1 MKKQSTRIIAVCRAT
16 AKRNGKQEELKVK
29 NMKNIGVGIIGLL
42 VALLLLS
49 MSMFIVDQREFA
61 LVFRL
66 GEIVSVKKEPGLY
79 FKVPLVDDLKRFEK
93 RIVTLDWEQPAE
105 IVTSENKTMTV
116 DSFVK
121 WRIIDPEKY
130 YVSVK
135 DGGEAA
141 AEDRLSQVVNSGLRD
156 EFGKRTVRDVIAG
169 ERGAIMRSVK
179 VSADKEAR
187 QIGIQVVDVRLK
199 RVDYSEDISKSVY
212 DRMIAERKRIANQL
226 RSEGSAA
233 SEKIRAD
240 ADKQREVIIA
250 EAFRDAQ
257 KMKGEGDAKAAEI
270 YSSAY
275 GKNPEFYAFY
285 RSQEAYKNSFKS
297 KSDVMV
303 LDPSSEFFKYMRGS
317 GK

>member
-1 MKKQSTRIIAVCRAT
+1 
-16 AKRNGKQEELKVK
+16 
-29 NMKNIGVGIIGLL
+29 MKNIATVLIGLFVVL
-42 VALLLLS
+42 VIAS
-49 MSMFIVDQREFA
+49 MSLYTVDQREYA

-66 GEIVSVKKEPGLY
+66 GEIVAVKKEPGLY
-79 FKVPLVDDLKRFEK
+79 LKVPLVDDLKYFEK

-121 WRIIDPEKY
+121 WRIIDPVKY

-135 DGGEAA
+135 EGGEAA
-141 AEDRLSQVVNSGLRD
+141 AEDRLSQVVNAGLRD

-169 ERGAIMRSVK
+169 ERGAIMETMRVR
-179 VSADKEAR
+179 ADKEAR

-199 RVDYSEDISKSVY
+199 RVDYSEDISKSVF

-257 KMKGEGDAKAAEI
+257 KVKGEGDAKAAEI
-270 YSSAY
+270 YSNAY

-285 RSQEAYKNSFKS
+285 RSQEAYKNSFKN
-297 KSDVMV
+297 KSDVLV
-303 LDPSSEFFKYMRGS
+303 LDPSSDFFKYMRGAG

>member
-1 MKKQSTRIIAVCRAT
+1 
-16 AKRNGKQEELKVK
+16 
-29 NMKNIGVGIIGLL
+29 MKNIGFGLVGLL
-42 VALLLLS
+42 VTLLLLS
-49 MSMFIVDQREFA
+49 MSLFVVDQREFA

-66 GEIVSVKKEPGLY
+66 GELVAVKKEPGLY
-79 FKVPLVDDLKRFEK
+79 FKVPLVDDLKFFEK

-105 IVTSENKTMTV
+105 IVTSENKTMLV

-121 WRIIDPEKY
+121 WRIIDPVKY

-135 DGGEAA
+135 SEVA
-141 AEDRLSQVVNSGLRD
+141 AEDRLSQVVNAGLRD
-156 EFGKRTVRDVIAG
+156 EFGKRTVHDVIAG
-169 ERGAIMRSVK
+169 ERVAIMRSMK
-179 VSADKEAR
+179 TRADKEAR

-199 RVDYSEDISKSVY
+199 RVDYSEEISKSVY
-212 DRMIAERKRIANQL
+212 DRMISERKRIANQL

-257 KMKGEGDAKAAEI
+257 KTKGEGDAAAAEI

-275 GKNPEFYAFY
+275 GKNPEFYSFY
-285 RSQEAYKNSFKS
+285 RSTEAYKNSFKS
-297 KSDVMV
+297 KSDVLV
-303 LDPSSEFFKYMRGS
+303 LDPSSEFFKYMRGA

>member
-1 MKKQSTRIIAVCRAT
+1 
-16 AKRNGKQEELKVK
+16 
-29 NMKNIGVGIIGLL
+29 MKNIGTYLVGLFVLL
-42 VALLLLS
+42 VILT
-49 MSMFIVDQREFA
+49 MSFFTVDQREYA

-66 GEIVSVKKEPGLY
+66 GEIISVKKEPGLY
-79 FKVPLVDDLKRFEK
+79 FKVPLLDDLKYFDK
-93 RIVTLDWEQPAE
+93 RIVTLDYEQPAE
-105 IVTSENKTMTV
+105 IITSENKTMTV

-121 WRIIDPEKY
+121 WRIIDPSKY

-135 DGGEAA
+135 EGGENA
-141 AEDRLSQVVNSGLRD
+141 AEDRLAQVVNAGLRD
-156 EFGKRTVRDVIAG
+156 EFGKRTVHDVISG
-169 ERGAIMRSVK
+169 ERRAIMDNMRAR
-179 VSADKEAR
+179 ADKEAR

-226 RSEGSAA
+226 RSEGAAA

-250 EAFRDAQ
+250 EAFGNAQ

-275 GKNPEFYAFY
+275 SRNPEFYAFY

-303 LDPSSEFFKYMRGS
+303 LDPKSDFFKYMRSAGGS
-317 GK
+317 K

>member
-1 MKKQSTRIIAVCRAT
+1 M
-16 AKRNGKQEELKVK
+16 
-29 NMKNIGVGIIGLL
+29 MKNIGLMLIGMFVLL
-42 VALLLLS
+42 VLLI
-49 MSMFIVDQREFA
+49 MSVFTVDQREYA

-66 GEIVSVKKEPGLY
+66 GEVVSVKKDPGIF
-79 FKVPLVDDLKRFEK
+79 FKVPLLDNIKYFDK
-93 RIVTLDWEQPAE
+93 RIVTLDWEQSAE
-105 IVTSENKTMTV
+105 IITSENKTMLV

-121 WRIIDPEKY
+121 WRIVDPIKY
-130 YVSVK
+130 YVSVRSE
-135 DGGEAA
+135 DA
-141 AEDRLSQVVNSGLRD
+141 AEDRLSQVVNAGLRD

-169 ERGAIMRSVK
+169 ERATIMKNMKIR
-179 VSADKEAR
+179 ADREAR

-199 RVDYSEDISKSVY
+199 RVDYSEEISKSVF

-226 RSEGSAA
+226 RSEGAAA

-257 KMKGEGDAKAAEI
+257 KTKGEGDATASEVYAE
-270 YSSAY
+270 AY

-285 RSQEAYKNSFKS
+285 RSTEAYKNSFRS

-303 LDPSSEFFKYMRGS
+303 LDPSSDFFKYMRSPINS
-317 GK
+317 GKK

>member
-1 MKKQSTRIIAVCRAT
+1 
-16 AKRNGKQEELKVK
+16 
-29 NMKNIGVGIIGLL
+29 MKNISIGLIGFL
-42 VALLLLS
+42 VVLLVLALSL
-49 MSMFIVDQREFA
+49 FTVDQRQYA

-66 GEIVSVKKEPGLY
+66 GEIVAVKKEPGLY
-79 FKVPLVDDLKRFEK
+79 LKVPLLDDLKYFEK

-121 WRIIDPEKY
+121 WRIIDPAKY

-135 DGGEAA
+135 EGGEAA
-141 AEDRLSQVVNSGLRD
+141 AEDRLSQVVNAGLRD

-169 ERGAIMRSVK
+169 ERGAIMQSMK
-179 VSADKEAR
+179 VRADKEAR
-187 QIGIQVVDVRLK
+187 QIGIEVVDVRLK
-199 RVDYSEDISKSVY
+199 RVDYSEEISKSVF

-257 KMKGEGDAKAAEI
+257 KAKGEGDAKAAEI

-303 LDPSSEFFKYMRGS
+303 LDPSSEFFKYMRGAG

>member
-1 MKKQSTRIIAVCRAT
+1 MKS
-16 AKRNGKQEELKVK
+16 
-29 NMKNIGVGIIGLL
+29 IGVGVIGFF
-42 VALLLLS
+42 VALLLLT
-49 MSMFIVDQREFA
+49 MSLFIVDQREYA

-66 GEIVSVKKEPGLY
+66 GELVSIKKEPGLY
-79 FKVPLVDDLKRFEK
+79 FKVPLVDDLKFFEK

-105 IVTSENKTMTV
+105 IVTKENKTMTV

-121 WRIIDPEKY
+121 WRIVDPARY

-135 DGGEAA
+135 EGGEDA
-141 AEDRLSQVVNSGLRD
+141 AEDRLSQVVNAGLRD
-156 EFGKRTVRDVIAG
+156 EFGKRTVREVIAG
-169 ERGAIMRSVK
+169 ERSVIMQNMKIR
-179 VSADKEAR
+179 ADKEAR

-257 KMKGEGDAKAAEI
+257 KLKGEGDAKAAEI
-270 YSSAY
+270 YSTAY
-275 GKNPEFYAFY
+275 SKNPEFYAFY

-303 LDPSSEFFKYMRGS
+303 LDPSSEFFKYMRGA

>member
-1 MKKQSTRIIAVCRAT
+1 
-16 AKRNGKQEELKVK
+16 
-29 NMKNIGVGIIGLL
+29 MKNIGIVLLGLL
-42 VALLLLS
+42 LALVLLT
-49 MSMFIVDQREFA
+49 MSAFTVDQRQYA

-66 GEIVSVKKEPGLY
+66 GEIVAVKKEPGLY
-79 FKVPLVDDLKRFEK
+79 FKMPLVDDVEYFES

-105 IVTSENKTMTV
+105 IVTSEKKTMTV

-121 WRIIDPEKY
+121 WRIIDPAKY

-135 DGGEAA
+135 EGGEAA
-141 AEDRLSQVVNSGLRD
+141 AEDRLSQVVNAGLRD
-156 EFGKRTVRDVIAG
+156 EFGKRTVHDVISG
-169 ERGAIMRSVK
+169 ERGTIMHNMKIR
-179 VSADKEAR
+179 ADKEAR

-199 RVDYSEDISKSVY
+199 RVDYSDEISKSVY
-212 DRMIAERKRIANQL
+212 DRMISERKRIANQL

-257 KMKGEGDAKAAEI
+257 KAKGEGDAKAAEI

-303 LDPSSEFFKYMRGS
+303 LDPSSDFFKYMRGS
-317 GK
+317 GGK

>member
-1 MKKQSTRIIAVCRAT
+1 M
-16 AKRNGKQEELKVK
+16 K
-29 NMKNIGVGIIGLL
+29 NMGVGLIGFVVVLL
-42 VALLLLS
+42 VLALSL
-49 MSMFIVDQREFA
+49 FTVDQREYA

-66 GEIVSVKKEPGLY
+66 GEIVAVKKEPGLY
-79 FKVPLVDDLKRFEK
+79 LKVPLIDDLKFFEK

-121 WRIIDPEKY
+121 WRIIDPAKY

-135 DGGEAA
+135 EGGEAA

-156 EFGKRTVRDVIAG
+156 EFGKRTVREVIAG
-169 ERGAIMRSVK
+169 ERSAIMQSMKIR
-179 VSADKEAR
+179 ADIEAR

-212 DRMIAERKRIANQL
+212 DRMISERERIAKQK
-226 RSEGSAA
+226 RSEGVEE

-240 ADKQREVIIA
+240 ADKQREVILA
-250 EAFRDAQ
+250 NAFRDAQ
-257 KMKGEGDAKAAEI
+257 KIKGEGDAKAAEI
-270 YSSAY
+270 YSNAY
-275 GKNPEFYAFY
+275 SKNPEFYAFY

-317 GK
+317 GGK

>member
-1 MKKQSTRIIAVCRAT
+1 
-16 AKRNGKQEELKVK
+16 
-29 NMKNIGVGIIGLL
+29 MKNIGTFLIGLVL
-42 VALLLLS
+42 VLLLLS
-49 MSMFIVDQREFA
+49 LSAFTVDQREYA

-66 GEIVSVKKEPGLY
+66 GKIVTVKSQPGLY
-79 FKVPLVDDLKRFEK
+79 FKAPLLDDVTYFEK

-105 IVTSENKTMTV
+105 IVTSEKKTMTV

-121 WRIIDPEKY
+121 WRIIDPVKF
-130 YVSVK
+130 YVSTTGAGDPEK
-135 DGGEAA
+135 A
-141 AEDRLSQVVNSGLRD
+141 AEQRLSNVVNAGLRD
-156 EFGKRTVRDVIAG
+156 EFGKRTVHDVIAG
-169 ERGAIMRSVK
+169 ERGKIMESMKIR
-179 VSADKEAR
+179 ADKEAR
-187 QIGIQVVDVRLK
+187 QIGIEVVDVRLK
-199 RVDYSEDISKSVY
+199 RVDYSEQISNSVY
-212 DRMIAERKRIANQL
+212 ERMISERRRIANQL

-257 KMKGEGDAKAAEI
+257 KIKGDGDARAAEI

-303 LDPSSEFFKYMRGS
+303 LDPSSDFFKYMRGAG

>member
-1 MKKQSTRIIAVCRAT
+1 
-16 AKRNGKQEELKVK
+16 
-29 NMKNIGVGIIGLL
+29 MKNIGTFLIGLFAAL
-42 VALLLLS
+42 VILS
-49 MSMFIVDQREFA
+49 MSFFTVDQREYA

-66 GEIVSVKKEPGLY
+66 GEIISVKKEPGLY
-79 FKVPLVDDLKRFEK
+79 FKVPLVDNLKKFDK
-93 RIVTLDWEQPAE
+93 RIITLDWEEPAKFN
-105 IVTSENKTMTV
+105 TSENKYMMV

-121 WRIIDPEKY
+121 WRIIDPAKY
-130 YVSVK
+130 YVSIRE
-135 DGGEAA
+135 GGEAA
-141 AEDRLSQVVNSGLRD
+141 AEDRLSKVVNAGFRA
-156 EFGKRTVRDVIAG
+156 EFGKRTVHDVIAG
-169 ERGAIMRSVK
+169 ERTAIMDNLRK
-179 VSADKEAR
+179 RADAEAR

-199 RVDYSEDISKSVY
+199 RVDYSEEISKSVF

-270 YSSAY
+270 YAGAY

-285 RSQEAYKNSFKS
+285 RSQQAYKNSFNS
-297 KSDVMV
+297 KSDVLV
-303 LDPSSEFFKYMRGS
+303 LDPKSEFFKYMRSAG

>member
-1 MKKQSTRIIAVCRAT
+1 
-16 AKRNGKQEELKVK
+16 
-29 NMKNIGVGIIGLL
+29 MKNIGLVLVGLFAALMLL
-42 VALLLLS
+42 T
-49 MSMFIVDQREFA
+49 MSLFVVDQREYA

-79 FKVPLVDDLKRFEK
+79 FKLPLIDSLKFFEK

-121 WRIIDPEKY
+121 WRIIDPVKY

-135 DGGEAA
+135 EGGEAA

-169 ERGAIMRSVK
+169 ERAAIMKSVK
-179 VSADKEAR
+179 ISADKEAR

-257 KMKGEGDAKAAEI
+257 KAKGEGDAKAAGI

-303 LDPSSEFFKYMRGS
+303 LDPSSEFFKYMRGAG

>member
-1 MKKQSTRIIAVCRAT
+1 
-16 AKRNGKQEELKVK
+16 
-29 NMKNIGVGIIGLL
+29 MKNIGTFLIGLVL
-42 VALLLLS
+42 VLLLLS
-49 MSMFIVDQREFA
+49 LSAFTVDQREYA

-66 GEIVSVKKEPGLY
+66 GKIVAVKSQPGLY
-79 FKVPLVDDLKRFEK
+79 FKAPLLDDVTYFEK

-105 IVTSENKTMTV
+105 IVTSEKKTMTV

-121 WRIIDPEKY
+121 WRIIDPVKF
-130 YVSVK
+130 YVSTTGAGDPEK
-135 DGGEAA
+135 A
-141 AEDRLSQVVNSGLRD
+141 AEQRLSNVVNAGLRD
-156 EFGKRTVRDVIAG
+156 EFGKRTVHDVIAG
-169 ERGAIMRSVK
+169 ERGKIMESMKIR
-179 VSADKEAR
+179 ADKEAR
-187 QIGIQVVDVRLK
+187 QIGIEVVDVRLK
-199 RVDYSEDISKSVY
+199 RVDYSEQISNSVY
-212 DRMIAERKRIANQL
+212 ERMISERKRIANQL

-257 KMKGEGDAKAAEI
+257 KIKGDGDARAAEI

-303 LDPSSEFFKYMRGS
+303 LDPSSDFFKYMRGAG

>member
-1 MKKQSTRIIAVCRAT
+1 
-16 AKRNGKQEELKVK
+16 
-29 NMKNIGVGIIGLL
+29 MKNIARLSIGLFVVL
-42 VALLLLS
+42 VLAT
-49 MSMFIVDQREFA
+49 MSLYTVDQREYA

-66 GEIVSVKKEPGLY
+66 GEIVAVKKEPGLY
-79 FKVPLVDDLKRFEK
+79 FKLPLVDDLKYFEK

-105 IVTSENKTMTV
+105 ITTSEKKTMTV

-121 WRIIDPEKY
+121 WRIIDPVKF
-130 YVSVK
+130 YVSTTGAGDPEK
-135 DGGEAA
+135 A
-141 AEDRLSQVVNSGLRD
+141 AEQRLSNVVNAGIRD
-156 EFGKRTVRDVIAG
+156 EFGKRTVHDVIAG
-169 ERGAIMRSVK
+169 ERGKIMESMKIR
-179 VSADKEAR
+179 ADKEAR

-199 RVDYSEDISKSVY
+199 RVDYSEQISNSVY
-212 DRMIAERKRIANQL
+212 ERMISERKRIANQL
-226 RSEGSAA
+226 RSEGAAA

-257 KMKGEGDAKAAEI
+257 KAKGEGDAKAAEI

-303 LDPSSEFFKYMRGS
+303 LDPSSEFFKYMRGAG

>member
-1 MKKQSTRIIAVCRAT
+1 
-16 AKRNGKQEELKVK
+16 
-29 NMKNIGVGIIGLL
+29 MKNIGIYLVGLFALL
-42 VALLLLS
+42 VILT
-49 MSMFIVDQREFA
+49 MSFFTVDQREYA

-66 GEIVSVKKEPGLY
+66 GEIVSVHKDPGLF
-79 FKVPLVDDLKRFEK
+79 FKVPLLDDLKYFDK
-93 RIVTLDWEQPAE
+93 RILTLDYEQPAE
-105 IVTSENKTMTV
+105 IITSENKTMTV

-121 WRIIDPEKY
+121 WRIIDPSKY

-135 DGGEAA
+135 EGGERA
-141 AEDRLSQVVNSGLRD
+141 AEDRLAQVVNAGLRD
-156 EFGKRTVRDVIAG
+156 EFGKRTVHDVISG
-169 ERGAIMRSVK
+169 ERRAIMDNMRAR
-179 VSADKEAR
+179 ADKEAR
-187 QIGIQVVDVRLK
+187 QIGIEVVDVRLK

-226 RSEGSAA
+226 RSEGAAA

-250 EAFRDAQ
+250 EAFGNAQ

-270 YSSAY
+270 YSNAY
-275 GKNPEFYAFY
+275 SKNPEFYAFY

-303 LDPSSEFFKYMRGS
+303 LDPKSDFFKYMRSAGG